1 MSQKERNEWIER
13 AKERVLRN
21 AKETDTYARNI
32 MDLYDET
39 ANQLE
44 NEINAMLQKYAQDNK
59 LDNAEA
65 EKLLSSEE
73 YSRWRKSMDKYVAET
88 QTDSRTLLELNTL
101 SAKSRISRKEQLLSQ
116 IYLQMINLA
125 GDTETKLTDLLSD
138 MFKTNY
144 YRSCYD
150 IQSIMGVGFTVAKVD
165 EKMLKRILEFPWSGK
180 NYSQALWEDTDK
192 LAALARRELTMGF
205 MSGASVQKMAKSID
219 DVMHRGRKNAERLVR
234 TESSYFSNQGQMQ
247 SYQELGIEE
256 YIFLGGGCEMC
267 QALNGQAFKLSEAEA
282 GVNLPPIHPNCKCT
296 TRAKPRIDMFALK
309 DGANPLK
316 DNPKFEEW
324 KKRYVKEKAKEPV
337 EPLTDAEQHA
347 MNSYISSSSYVWNDK
362 LRRGEKLTKQ
372 EEQSIKAMDSAL
384 QKMPKYEG
392 TVKRSLSDF
401 GIPDVDEFVKSY
413 VPGEL
418 KIFNEYLSSSTEV
431 YDDSFQIQYVIQSK
445 NGRDIRKYNST
456 EKEILFERGASFI
469 VTRVDGHTIYMEEL

>member
-21 AKETDTYARNI
+21 AKETDTYARDI

-44 NEINAMLQKYAQDNK
+44 NEINAMFQKYAQDNK

-65 EKLLSSEE
+65 EKLLSGEE
-73 YSRWRKSMDKYVAET
+73 YSRWRKSMDKYVAEA

-180 NYSQALWEDTDK
+180 NYSQALWEDTARLPEVEIKKPDSI
-192 LAALARRELTMGF
+192 LARETISSMQAG
-205 MSGASVQKMAKSID
+205 
-219 DVMHRGRKNAERLVR
+219 LV
-234 TESSYFSNQGQMQ
+234 YGQIGQ
-247 SYQELGIEE
+247 TE
-256 YIFLGGGCEMC
+256 YIINQVKKETGITDLKVVATGGLG
-267 QALNGQAFKLSEAEA
+267 
-282 GVNLPPIHPNCKCT
+282 
-296 TRAKPRIDMFALK
+296 RIIAD
-309 DGANPLK
+309 
-316 DNPKFEEW
+316 E
-324 KKRYVKEKAKEPV
+324 
-337 EPLTDAEQHA
+337 TDTIDI
-347 MNSYISSSSYVWNDK
+347 Y
-362 LRRGEKLTKQ
+362 
-372 EEQSIKAMDSAL
+372 DSAL
-384 QKMPKYEG
+384 TLDGLRILYE
-392 TVKRSLSDF
+392 
-401 GIPDVDEFVKSY
+401 
-413 VPGEL
+413 
-418 KIFNEYLSSSTEV
+418 
-431 YDDSFQIQYVIQSK
+431 K
-445 NGRDIRKYNST
+445 NCSGK
-456 EKEILFERGASFI
+456 
-469 VTRVDGHTIYMEEL
+469 

>member
-1 MSQKERNEWIER
+1 MSQRERNEWIER

-21 AKETDTYARNI
+21 AKETDTYARDI

-44 NEINAMLQKYAQDNK
+44 NEINVMFQKYAQDNK

-65 EKLLSSEE
+65 EKLLSGEE
-73 YSRWRKSMDKYVAET
+73 YSRWRKSMDKYVTEA

-116 IYLQMINLA
+116 IYMQMINLA
-125 GDTETKLTDLLSD
+125 GDTETKLTDLLGD

-256 YIFLGGGCEMC
+256 YIFLGGGCEIC
-267 QALNGQAFKLSEAEA
+267 QALMLMVNKEAQQ
-282 GVNLPPIHPNCKCT
+282 NR
-296 TRAKPRIDMFALK
+296 TRTVSPAAIPSK
-309 DGANPLK
+309 ANY
-316 DNPKFEEW
+316 
-324 KKRYVKEKAKEPV
+324 R
-337 EPLTDAEQHA
+337 
-347 MNSYISSSSYVWNDK
+347 
-362 LRRGEKLTKQ
+362 
-372 EEQSIKAMDSAL
+372 
-384 QKMPKYEG
+384 
-392 TVKRSLSDF
+392 
-401 GIPDVDEFVKSY
+401 VKSKKH
-413 VPGEL
+413 L
-418 KIFNEYLSSSTEV
+418 
-431 YDDSFQIQYVIQSK
+431 
-445 NGRDIRKYNST
+445 
-456 EKEILFERGASFI
+456 
-469 VTRVDGHTIYMEEL
+469 